1 VAPAAPEL
9 PFELEYLWKL
19 FLRLSRKRQ
28 SGMGP
33 LPIASE
39 EIKNWCA
46 LRRISLEPFEC
57 DILDQLDDLYL
68 SHQYK
73 KDK

>member
-1 VAPAAPEL
+1 VAPDL
-9 PFELEYLWKL
+9 PHEIAYIWEWFKK
-19 FLRLSRKRQ
+19 LSRKRQ

-33 LPIASE
+33 LPISSE
-39 EIKNWCA
+39 EVLAWCA
-46 LRRISLEPFEC
+46 RQRVSFEPHEH
-57 DILDQLDDLYL
+57 DILDRLDDLYL

>member
-1 VAPAAPEL
+1 MPI
-9 PFELEYLWKL
+9 ELEYLWKL
-19 FLRLSRKRQ
+19 FTKLNRKRQ

-33 LPIASE
+33 GPLSSDE
-39 EIKNWCA
+39 VLKWCA
-46 LRRISLEPFEC
+46 RQRVSFEPYEH
-57 DILDQLDDLYL
+57 DILDRLDDLYL

>member
-1 VAPAAPEL
+1 MAPDL
-9 PFELEYLWKL
+9 PHEIAYIWEWFKK
-19 FLRLSRKRQ
+19 LSRKRQ

-33 LPIASE
+33 LPISSE
-39 EIKNWCA
+39 EVLAWCA
-46 LRRISLEPFEC
+46 RQRVNFEPYEH
-57 DILDQLDDLYL
+57 DILDRLDDLYL